1 MIKFAMINGGENKM
15 IEIIIMPRGSG
26 KLYFIKR
33 YYFIP
38 RFIESIEKIKE
49 KRK

>member
-1 MIKFAMINGGENKM
+1 MINGGGNKM
-15 IEIIIMPRGSG
+15 IEIIFMPRGSG

-38 RFIESIEKIKE
+38 KLIKSIEMIKE
-49 KRK
+49 NKNES